1 MKVVINKSK
10 NRFWLSPLAFKMICE
25 DKNID
30 ALKSMFGILYSRNF
44 YCIFDTNSP
53 KKLPFLISG

>member
-10 NRFWLSPLAFKMICE
+10 NRFWLSPLALKMICE

-30 ALKSMFGILYSRNF
+30 AFF
-44 YCIFDTNSP
+44 YKQEFKANNKFAYKMTEEDVFHS
-53 KKLPFLISG
+53 